1 MITEQNYGTGRR
13 KTSTARVYLRPGKGK
28 FTINGRSFDEHFG
41 NRPALEALVKQPLR
55 DTHTLSKYDILVTV
69 RGGGPSG
76 QAGAIRHGISR
87 ALVDANP
94 ALRPQLK
101 REGHL
106 TRDPRMKERKKY
118 GLHKARRAHQ
128 FSKR

>member
-1 MITEQNYGTGRR
+1 MSQIQYATGRR
-13 KTSTARVYLRPGKGK
+13 KTSKARVFLSPGSGEI
-28 FTINGRSFDEHFG
+28 TVNGRSLEEHFG
-41 NRPALEALVKQPLR
+41 NRPALEALIKQPLR